1 MYGKKP
7 IIKKSDKSLN
17 ADELKKNIQEKVKNK
32 DKTLSK
38 LKETSILKADI
49 SINSKKENYPKNI
62 NEYRHI
68 IETLK
73 VNDKDLEWLL
83 DLRKYTKIIQA
94 PEKTTASLLPNLTKY
109 EIPKKKEYWDSSYK
123 GDSNCIEHLIR
134 KRIGSNANI
143 STLEF
148 ETTLRNFSSYNKSNK
163 NKKWKN
169 IFSKDFSDMSSFLA
183 PSTKGNIRALSK
195 IDKYITRPPEIKIN
209 TMEYLNRKTMIRKY
223 SQKNMT
229 CGFLGEHFGLPQ
241 YDENFSNP
249 NINLTRHI
257 LNSTCNNN
265 VAKWTCGLRNI
276 INLKNKKLENS
287 ERKVEKK

>member
-163 NKKWKN
+163 NKK
-169 IFSKDFSDMSSFLA
+169 
-183 PSTKGNIRALSK
+183 T
-195 IDKYITRPPEIKIN
+195 
-209 TMEYLNRKTMIRKY
+209 
-223 SQKNMT
+223 
-229 CGFLGEHFGLPQ
+229 
-241 YDENFSNP
+241 
-249 NINLTRHI
+249 
-257 LNSTCNNN
+257 
-265 VAKWTCGLRNI
+265 
-276 INLKNKKLENS
+276 
-287 ERKVEKK
+287 